1 MIKFPPED
9 RNELDYSYLGKSSMK
24 DAFLHIPTVLPSDGD
39 KKWFWRREWMSRR
52 KYSKYIFA
60 IFQPLKKVVSLPP
73 PSVIMLTTNLITLR
87 GAMDKAVP
95 YCLMLR
101 LPINGPAQLNFAD
114 TSIYFDHLGDDLRY
128 IQALLPRSIRIV
140 KQKASTWELVSTQR
154 Q

>member
-1 MIKFPPED
+1 
-9 RNELDYSYLGKSSMK
+9 
-24 DAFLHIPTVLPSDGD
+24 
-39 KKWFWRREWMSRR
+39 MSRR

-60 IFQPLKKVVSLPP
+60 IFQPLKKVVSLPH

-140 KQKASTWELVSTQR
+140 KQKAST
-154 Q
+154 